1 MFKIGRKLSP
11 VLSVAT
17 LIVVTGFGAAPSQVS
32 ATPVSA
38 AISARITE
46 LSGLSPQNIGEIRVV
61 ERAPK
66 IVIIAYDVSIPIVL
80 EPRANYLLVRN
91 ASTGEWIR
99 VDIDAA
105 EWASYFR
112 PYFDAFGVEILRP
125 SYGAVAALTADQ
137 EAAQLA
143 AIATVAGT
151 LTARLVLT
159 GSAADP
165 ASSIIYIHTDLLGS
179 PVSESNEA
187 GEIE

>member
-1 MFKIGRKLSP
+1 MLKIARKFSPMLSA
-11 VLSVAT
+11 AT
-17 LIVVTGFGAAPSQVS
+17 LVVVIGFGIVPSQLS
-32 ATPVSA
+32 ATPLPA
-38 AISARITE
+38 AISARIAE
-46 LSGLSPQNIGEIRVV
+46 LSGLSPQNISEILVV
-61 ERAPK
+61 ERAAK
-66 IVIIAYDVSIPIVL
+66 IVIIAYDINIPIVV

-91 ASTGEWIR
+91 ASTGGWIR

-105 EWASYFR
+105 EWVSDFR

-137 EAAQLA
+137 EATQLA
-143 AIATVAGT
+143 ATATVAGS

-159 GSAADP
+159 GSTADP
-165 ASSIIYIHTDLLGS
+165 ESRIIYIHTDLLGS